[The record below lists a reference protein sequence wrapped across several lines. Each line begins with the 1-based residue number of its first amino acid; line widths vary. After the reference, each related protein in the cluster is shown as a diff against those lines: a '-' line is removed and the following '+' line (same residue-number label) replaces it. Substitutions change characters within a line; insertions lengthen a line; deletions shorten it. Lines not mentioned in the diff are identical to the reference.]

1 MNLEITPKMNV
12 TALSNTR
19 PARLVAATILAA
31 AAAGFALPAQA
42 QNYPW
47 CLQSSAYEGGEN
59 CGFSTYDQCMASR
72 LGIGGFCQANT
83 QYRASGAP
91 APHRAL
97 KTHSGKP

>member
-1 MNLEITPKMNV
+1 MNLEITPKM
-12 TALSNTR
+12 TATASSNTR
-19 PARLVAATILAA
+19 RARLVAITVL
-31 AAAGFALPAQA
+31 AAAGFAVPAQA

-83 QYRASGAP
+83 QYQASSAP
-91 APHRAL
+91 APRRAL
-97 KTHSGKP
+97 KTHSGKSS